1 MSDVKSDAVSAAI
14 GEAMVGQMT
23 GKKWYES
30 KTFWANVV
38 MALGVAVQSKYGFV
52 MGPEMQGFVMVGIN
66 LVLRKI
72 SKDAIVW

>member
-1 MSDVKSDAVSAAI
+1 MADVKNEAVSAAI

-38 MALGVAVQSKYGFV
+38 MASCVAVQSKYGFV
-52 MGPEMQGFVMVGIN
+52 VGPEMQAFLITGIN

-72 SKDAIVW
+72 TKDPIVW